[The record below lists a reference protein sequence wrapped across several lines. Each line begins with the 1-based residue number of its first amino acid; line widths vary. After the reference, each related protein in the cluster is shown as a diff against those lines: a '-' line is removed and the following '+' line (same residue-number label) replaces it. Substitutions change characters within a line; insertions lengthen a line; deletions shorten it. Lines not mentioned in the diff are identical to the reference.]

1 MPDSILAKKELESSA
16 VKAAE
21 DANEVAKVAKVPT
34 GYLGIYL
41 VHVCALTIP
50 PSFSA
55 HKTLLN
61 MQGDGRP
68 SGTLF
73 PGSPCQL
80 PCEYPAHRIVCLLII
95 LMLLHYYEEAAPQFP
110 RSPARQTRLRFRFIF
125 PVLSVHN
132 FSEN

>member
-61 MQGDGRP
+61 MQVTVD
-68 SGTLF
+68 L
-73 PGSPCQL
+73 
-80 PCEYPAHRIVCLLII
+80 PAH
-95 LMLLHYYEEAAPQFP
+95 F
-110 RSPARQTRLRFRFIF
+110 F
-125 PVLSVHN
+125 PVLPANYHASTPPTG
-132 FSEN
+132 